1 MPRQLKTQAVKFILA
16 LKGREGRRTC
26 QQEILQ
32 AEGRKRPVQQI
43 YCIAVHMILIS
54 THNKHVNLTQVSNSH
69 QGLFVKLVSLSL

>member
-32 AEGRKRPVQQI
+32 AEGRKRPVQQM
-43 YCIAVHMILIS
+43 YCIVHMILIS
-54 THNKHVNLTQVSNSH
+54 MHNKHVNLTQVSNSH
-69 QGLFVKLVSLSL
+69 QGLFVKLDSLSL